1 MDRQL
6 RILVTGAGRGIGK
19 AIVSQLK
26 SDPLKHK
33 IAVTAR
39 TESELKEVVSGALG
53 ETLVIAADATSTKV
67 PDEVIAKMVTAWGGV
82 DVIIL
87 NAGEADVQKIEDT
100 TDVIWEKTLAIN
112 TTAPFRFIR
121 AVIPVMKSQNYGR
134 VIVIA
139 SIAGLMG
146 EAFVTAYSASKHAVV
161 GVVRASAVELS
172 KFGITVNALC
182 PGYVD
187 TPMLDKGL
195 DVTAARTGKTR
206 DELRAA
212 LAAKQPGGR
221 LLTANEVATAA
232 IAFIDNGET
241 GEARWLDAATIGE
254 KK

>member
-26 SDPLKHK
+26 NDSLKHK

-39 TESELKEVVSGALG
+39 TKSELDDVVSGALG
-53 ETLVIAADATSTKV
+53 ETLVIAADATTANI
-67 PDEVIAKMVTAWGGV
+67 PNEIIEKMVTSWGGV
-82 DVIIL
+82 DIIIL

-100 TDVIWEKTLAIN
+100 TDAIWDRTLAIN

-121 AVIPVMKSQNYGR
+121 AATPIMKTQNYGR

-146 EAFVTAYSASKHAVV
+146 EAFVTAYTASKHAVV
-161 GVVRASAVELS
+161 GVVRASSIELN
-172 KFGITVNALC
+172 KYGVTVNALC

-195 DVTAARTGKTR
+195 DVTAARTGKSR

-221 LLTANEVATAA
+221 LLTAKEVADAA

-241 GEARWLDAATIGE
+241 GQAHWLDAATIGE
-254 KK
+254 QK

>member
-67 PDEVIAKMVTAWGGV
+67 PDDVIAKMVAAWGGV

-100 TDVIWEKTLAIN
+100 TDAIWEKTLAIN

-121 AVIPVMKSQNYGR
+121 AVTPVMKSQNYGR

-161 GVVRASAVELS
+161 GVVRASAVELN
-172 KFGITVNALC
+172 KYGVTVNALC

-212 LAAKQPGGR
+212 VAAKQPGGR
-221 LLTANEVATAA
+221 LLSANEVATAA

>member
-19 AIVSQLK
+19 AIVLQLK
-26 SDPLKHK
+26 NDPLKHK

-39 TESELKEVVSGALG
+39 TESELNEVVIGALG
-53 ETLVIAADATSTKV
+53 ETLVIAADATSVNIPNEIISKV
-67 PDEVIAKMVTAWGGV
+67 VAAWGGI

-100 TDVIWEKTLAIN
+100 TDAIWEKTLAIN

-121 AVIPVMKSQNYGR
+121 AVTPIMKTQNSGR

-146 EAFVTAYSASKHAVV
+146 EAFVTAYVASKHAVV
-161 GVVRASAVELS
+161 GVVRASAIELN
-172 KFGITVNALC
+172 KYGITVNALC

-212 LAAKQPGGR
+212 LALKQPGGR
-221 LLTANEVATAA
+221 LLTSDEVASAA
-232 IAFIDNGET
+232 IDFISNGET
-241 GEARWLDAATIGE
+241 GQARWLDATTIGE

>member
-67 PDEVIAKMVTAWGGV
+67 PDEVIAKMIAAWGGV

-121 AVIPVMKSQNYGR
+121 AVTPVMKSQNYGR

-172 KFGITVNALC
+172 KYGITVNALC

>member
-67 PDEVIAKMVTAWGGV
+67 PDEVIAKMVAAWGGV

-100 TDVIWEKTLAIN
+100 TDAIWEKTLAIN

-121 AVIPVMKSQNYGR
+121 AVTPVMKSQNYGR

-172 KFGITVNALC
+172 KYGITVNALC
-182 PGYVD
+182 P
-187 TPMLDKGL
+187 
-195 DVTAARTGKTR
+195 
-206 DELRAA
+206 
-212 LAAKQPGGR
+212 
-221 LLTANEVATAA
+221 
-232 IAFIDNGET
+232 
-241 GEARWLDAATIGE
+241 
-254 KK
+254 